1 MLHSS
6 PTATVE
12 QPVTPRP
19 RKRHLLKKRLVQD
32 AKQDE
37 LTHEEIWDDTLLIQQ
52 YDEAMAKV
60 TSKLAQRTSMANTT
74 ESEQS
79 EASHR
84 DMGGQD
90 QQHANYNTT
99 SNSNRKKKKKS
110 KKKHDW
116 QIGNYCRACYTE
128 DNEWYE
134 ATIIAINPHT
144 GRCTVRYLGYNNE
157 EQLPL
162 NVLHKTK
169 GEAARRKQLEMAAC
183 DAMSEMDQCSSVAE
197 SDQQSDTD
205 CEKNSKRQCLPS
217 NQYNPHNMMPP
228 PNYPSGGLSTPPPH
242 LPLLPPPPAL
252 ALNTGENSETSE
264 ALHTMLMSWYMTGYH
279 TGYYQ
284 GIQQTQARRKNR

>member
-1 MLHSS
+1 M
-6 PTATVE
+6 AE
-12 QPVTPRP
+12 RED
-19 RKRHLLKKRLVQD
+19 LVVFQ
-32 AKQDE
+32 AGKNE

-60 TSKLAQRTSMANTT
+60 TLKLTQRSSVANTT

-79 EASHR
+79 EAGHR
-84 DMGGQD
+84 DMGGLG
-90 QQHANYNTT
+90 QQHGTYNTT
-99 SNSNRKKKKKS
+99 SSSNKKKKKKS
-110 KKKHDW
+110 KKKHNW

-128 DNEWYE
+128 DKEWYE
-134 ATIIAINPHT
+134 ATIIAVNPHT

-162 NVLHKTK
+162 SVLRKSK
-169 GEAARRKQLEMAAC
+169 GEAARRRQLEIAAC
-183 DAMSEMDQCSSVAE
+183 DALSEMDQCSSMAE

-205 CEKNSKRQCLPS
+205 CEKTSKRQRLPS
-217 NQYNPHNMMPP
+217 DQYNPPHNMMPP
-228 PNYPSGGLSTPPPH
+228 PNFPSGGLSTPPPH

-252 ALNTGENSETSE
+252 TLNTGEDPQTSE

-284 GIQQTQARRKNR
+284 GILQAQARRKNR

>member
-1 MLHSS
+1 MRKIRQLYWCLLSTILHVPHCLHCGS
-6 PTATVE
+6 AFFF
-12 QPVTPRP
+12 RG
-19 RKRHLLKKRLVQD
+19 RKKYFNVLCDAVQHHCFTIR
-32 AKQDE
+32 QDE

-60 TSKLAQRTSMANTT
+60 TLKMAQRTSVANTT

-84 DMGGQD
+84 DVGGQG
-90 QQHANYNTT
+90 QQHGIHNTT

-110 KKKHDW
+110 KKKH
-116 QIGNYCRACYTE
+116 N
-128 DNEWYE
+128 
-134 ATIIAINPHT
+134 
-144 GRCTVRYLGYNNE
+144 
-157 EQLPL
+157 
-162 NVLHKTK
+162 
-169 GEAARRKQLEMAAC
+169 
-183 DAMSEMDQCSSVAE
+183 MDQCSSVAE

-205 CEKNSKRQCLPS
+205 CEKNSKRQRLPS
-217 NQYNPHNMMPP
+217 DQYTPHNMMPP

-252 ALNTGENSETSE
+252 ALDTSGDPQTSE

>member
-1 MLHSS
+1 M
-6 PTATVE
+6 AE
-12 QPVTPRP
+12 D
-19 RKRHLLKKRLVQD
+19 LVVFQ
-32 AKQDE
+32 AGKDE

-183 DAMSEMDQCSSVAE
+183 DAMSEM
-197 SDQQSDTD
+197 
-205 CEKNSKRQCLPS
+205 
-217 NQYNPHNMMPP
+217 PP

>member
-1 MLHSS
+1 M
-6 PTATVE
+6 AE
-12 QPVTPRP
+12 D
-19 RKRHLLKKRLVQD
+19 LVVFQ
-32 AKQDE
+32 AGKDE